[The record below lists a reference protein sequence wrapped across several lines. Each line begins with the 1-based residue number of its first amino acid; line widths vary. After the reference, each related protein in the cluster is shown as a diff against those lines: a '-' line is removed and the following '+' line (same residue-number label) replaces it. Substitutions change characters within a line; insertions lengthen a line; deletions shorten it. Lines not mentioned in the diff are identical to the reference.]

1 MPLWTRSEASATFR
15 PMKRVVASIL
25 LMLSSGASAQDTTS
39 APPGS
44 ATSKGV
50 YSAGQAE
57 RGEKV
62 YQKICIECHEPFEFT
77 GSLFDKEWLGKT
89 AFDFFDLVKTT
100 MPDDKPGTL
109 NRDDVVDVMAYIFKL
124 NTYPAGQAD
133 LPNDDEKL
141 KLIHIDARPAPPQS
155 LHAHARARR

>member
-1 MPLWTRSEASATFR
+1 MKSVVRLALISAVT
-15 PMKRVVASIL
+15 
-25 LMLSSGASAQDTTS
+25 SSFAGAQDTTAS
-39 APPGS
+39 APGLT
-44 ATSKGV
+44 TSKGV

-62 YQKICIECHEPFEFT
+62 YQKICIECHEPFEFS

-109 NRDDVVDVMAYIFKL
+109 NREDVVDVMAYIFKL
-124 NTYPAGQAD
+124 NTYPPGPAD

-141 KLIHIDARPAPPQS
+141 KLIQIDARPAPPPS
-155 LHAHARARR
+155 LHAGARARR